1 MERETQRQEEK
12 PRDREKWGWEQRAGK
27 KNGWASGDRDE
38 VPPSNSPFADVQ
50 ISGLT

>member
-1 MERETQRQEEK
+1 MERETQRQEERK
-12 PRDREKWGWEQRAGK
+12 MGLGAESWGK
-27 KNGWASGDRDE
+27 KWVGQWDRDE